1 VLLAAQAIRG
11 VALGVVVTAF
21 LQTAVSALGLVLAS
35 VPFASVLCAVILILC
50 LAQLGPALVLI
61 PAVIWM
67 FMQDDLFRAILL
79 LAFSVVAIGMDNV
92 VRPILI
98 RRGAD
103 LPLLL
108 ILGGVIGGLMA
119 FGMIGIFLG
128 PTILAVGYRLL
139 GAWIDEI
146 DLPGHEGALV
156 PQGSSTPEPQE
167 GDPVG

>member
-1 VLLAAQAIRG
+1 
-11 VALGVVVTAF
+11 
-21 LQTAVSALGLVLAS
+21 
-35 VPFASVLCAVILILC
+35 VILILC